1 MNNKLVITGLLSA
14 ATIVMAGCGTAN
26 SNSTAG
32 TASVGNPANETRS
45 NTTSGSHA
53 VASSTPV
60 TIQLWESHSSGPV
73 AKTERALVNQF
84 NAAHAHVKVN
94 LNITHASTKA
104 LAAVTAGQP
113 PVLAEISHYIGKYV
127 SANALLD
134 LHSLASTNPQ
144 TFWPGVEK
152 NTTWGG
158 KVYRYPAD
166 VKVEEFYYNK
176 GLFAKAGITSVPA
189 TWTELASDLQKL
201 KSVGVIPLGFK
212 DSSAHILSAFIS
224 NGGQLFANTRQTK
237 VQFNNT
243 AGQATFTYFR
253 NLFHQKDMVFGHGNT
268 MRADFAAEKMAIVDG
283 TSAGY
288 QKILAAT
295 GGKFQMGAFAFPAG
309 ISGHSGGIVQGLGF
323 VLFNGVTQADQQAAW
338 TFVHWF
344 NEPKQ
349 QAYWSMHSG
358 FAPTTPNGAKAIPTG
373 WLKTN
378 QAEAV
383 SIQVLKSSHTVARPN
398 ADAYSEVQSALDA
411 AFFNAVTGKQ
421 SVAAALAKLDGQAN
435 QYLSGKSA
443 L

>member
-1 MNNKLVITGLLSA
+1 MNKKLVAMGLFSA
-14 ATIVMAGCGTAN
+14 ATLVVAGCGTAN
-26 SNSTAG
+26 SNSSNGNSSGNSQANLTSTSGTAG
-32 TASVGNPANETRS
+32 SASG
-45 NTTSGSHA
+45 
-53 VASSTPV
+53 ASAPV
-60 TIQLWESHSSGPV
+60 KIQLWESHSSGPV
-73 AKTERALVNQF
+73 ANAEQQLVNQF
-84 NAAHAHVKVN
+84 NASHSNVKVS
-94 LNITHASTKA
+94 LNITHASKKA

-127 SANALLD
+127 GANALLD
-134 LHSLASTNPQ
+134 MHALSSNNPQ
-144 TFWPGVEK
+144 TFWPGVSK

-158 KVYRYPAD
+158 KLYRYPAD

-176 GLFAKAGITSVPA
+176 ALFKKAGIASVPT
-189 TWTELASDLQKL
+189 TWTQLASDLQKL
-201 KSVGVIPLGFK
+201 KSLGVIPMGFK

-224 NGGQLFANTRQTK
+224 NGGQLFSNTARTK
-237 VQFNNT
+237 VQFNNA

-253 NLFHQKDMVFGHGNT
+253 NLFQQKDMVFGHGNT
-268 MRADFAAEKMAIVDG
+268 MRADFGAQKMAIVDG

-309 ISGHSGGIVQGLGF
+309 ISGHSGAIVQGLGF
-323 VLFNGVTQADQQAAW
+323 VLFNGVSPADQKAAW

-358 FAPTTPNGAKAIPTG
+358 FAPTTSAGAKAIPSS
-373 WLKTN
+373 WLAAN

-383 SIQVLKSSHTVARPN
+383 SVQILKSQNTVARPN
-398 ADAYSEVQSALDA
+398 TDAYSEVQSALDA

-421 SVAAALAKLDGQAN
+421 TISTALTNLDTQAN